1 MSDKIAS
8 STGLPTIVIAGHNH
22 FDPTWR
28 RCFDRPATYNGV
40 TVRSYADIEELVMRA
55 WLGLAGR
62 GYTMSEGQAA
72 VWRMYLERNP
82 GDLARLQ
89 AEVKAGRLAVMMA
102 GETVQD
108 SNLPIAEGLVR
119 NFLVALPLYRQ
130 LCGEDHAALA
140 VAWLEDAFGNSAN
153 YPQVLRGVGC
163 QAVWRST
170 YRSVPDEVWVGIDGT
185 ALACLDYVPNHGVGS
200 CYKHP
205 PCPECL
211 GVGCPAC
218 DHTGIGFLPVL
229 NRELVL
235 AQATAGIDRLLSGE
249 GLRQDRLDL
258 PDGGSGPADGAFLT
272 VGSEETLPAAA
283 VCDVVEELQRRYA
296 GKVRLV
302 WGTYADVLAHHLPR
316 LAAKAAA
323 RQGGAP
329 SPDLNPAMPG
339 CMVTRIATKQRAR
352 RVAHLLTTAE
362 SVLANRAWQAGV
374 PVAQPAELTDAW
386 RLTAF
391 CQFHDAI
398 TGTLIDSAARELHE
412 FLDRTEAV
420 ARRVVPAPAA
430 PAIEIWR
437 PVPGNADSLRLG
449 RFEME
454 FDLKGLTAVR
464 VDGHDP
470 HGEQR
475 FSPNGDRLRI
485 GELILESDFG
495 DAWGTRIPS
504 LGSLW
509 QPYNARALGEFNVL
523 VETTAGGVRWSGS
536 YRGGH
541 RKVCRLEW
549 TQTVRLS
556 PCGRYLDWT
565 TDIDWD
571 AESKRI
577 RAVFPVADPGD
588 SALYEIPFG
597 FIERRF
603 EASQFDYSLWR
614 GNQQEY
620 PAQHWAMKPLASGGA
635 CALLTR
641 GLPCVRWMPGRF
653 DLSLLRSPEAEFCQ
667 VEQGHYEF
675 WDNDGMRDA
684 GRHRLEYAWWPS
696 AAPLS
701 PAELTRA
708 GYAYNREGWEEPP
721 FAIEGDVIATAWKP
735 AEDGDGWILRLQ
747 EIAGAPTTVAL
758 RFAEERT
765 VTPTDLLE
773 RPARAD
779 AIGQPGRGR
788 TWSAPLHRHGI
799 MTLRIRQPQ
808 AGGHVQCKNNN

>member
-1 MSDKIAS
+1 MQEPIIDYRDV
-8 STGLPTIVIAGHNH
+8 PTVVIAGHNH

-28 RCFDRPATYNGV
+28 RCFKRPATYNGV
-40 TVRSYADIEELVMRA
+40 TVRSYADLEELVMKG

-72 VWRMYLERNP
+72 IWRMYLERNP

-89 AEVKAGRLAVMMA
+89 AEAKAGRLAVMMA

-108 SNLPIAEGLVR
+108 SNMPIAEGLVR

-130 LCGEDHAALA
+130 LCGEEHAALA

-170 YRSVPDEVWVGIDGT
+170 YRSIPDETWVGIDGT
-185 ALACLDYVPNHGVGS
+185 ALACLDYLPNHGVVS
-200 CYKHP
+200 FDKHP

-211 GVGCPAC
+211 GAGCPDC
-218 DHTGIGFLPVL
+218 TGTGMTLLPML
-229 NRELVL
+229 SRELVL
-235 AQATAGIDRLLSGE
+235 AQATAGIDRLLAGA
-249 GLRQDRLDL
+249 GADKDRLDL
-258 PDGGSGPADGAFLT
+258 QGGGTGPADGAFLT
-272 VGSEETLPAAA
+272 IGGEETLPSAA
-283 VCDVVEELQRRYA
+283 VCDVVDELQRCYA
-296 GKVRLV
+296 GKVHLV
-302 WGTYADVLAHHLPR
+302 WGTYADVLARHLPR
-316 LAAKAAA
+316 LAAQAAE

-352 RVAHLLTTAE
+352 RVAHLLTAAE

-374 PVAQPAELTDAW
+374 PVAQPSAVTDAW

-398 TGTLIDSAARELHE
+398 TGTLIDSAAREVHD
-412 FLDRTEAV
+412 FLDRAEAT
-420 ARRVVPAPAA
+420 ARCLIPATAVPAPEA
-430 PAIEIWR
+430 WQ
-437 PVPGNADSLRLG
+437 PVPGHTGRLRLG
-449 RFEME
+449 CFELE
-454 FDLKGLTAVR
+454 FDRKGLVSVR
-464 VDGHDP
+464 VGGRDL

-475 FSPNGDRLRI
+475 LNPHGDRLRI
-485 GELILESDFG
+485 GELVLESDFG

-504 LGSLW
+504 LGSPW
-509 QPYNARALGEFNVL
+509 QPSNARALGEFNVL
-523 VETTAGGVRWSGS
+523 VETTDGGVRWSGS
-536 YRGGH
+536 YCGGH
-541 RKVCRLEW
+541 RKVRRLEW

-556 PCGRYLDWT
+556 SCGRYLAWT

-571 AESKRI
+571 TESKRI
-577 RAVFPVADPGD
+577 RAVFPVADTGD

-597 FIERRF
+597 FLERRF
-603 EASQFDYSLWR
+603 DIARFDYTLWR
-614 GNQQEY
+614 GNLQEF
-620 PAQHWAMKPLASGGA
+620 PAQHWAMKPLANGGT

-667 VEQGHYEF
+667 VEQGHYDF
-675 WDNDGMRDA
+675 WDTDGMRDA

-696 AAPLS
+696 DTPLS

-721 FAIEGDVIATAWKP
+721 FVIGGDVIATAWKP

-747 EIAGAPTTVAL
+747 EIAGAPTTVTL
-758 RFAEERT
+758 RFAEGRT

-773 RPARAD
+773 RSGRAGV
-779 AIGQPGRGR
+779 IGPPGCGR

-799 MTLRIRQPQ
+799 MTLRIR
-808 AGGHVQCKNNN
+808 